1 MINLPKIN
9 IRDDKTIIIVLLTGV
24 TFYTLTYLDINKL
37 GALIFILLFFVFYN
51 TFIKNTNKFFFK
63 KRNRDVI
70 YNNRIEEL
78 LYELENYK
86 KISPYRYSQG
96 YDIWKKFIETL
107 TKLESEELYNYNQ
120 YFDNAHFYLKKSCN
134 IFMGMSIEADER
146 KYIDGMEYGDFENS
160 KELRRISSV
169 IRELYKEGYTL
180 LYNLSLRL
188 NKKWDNGKN
197 IHNKEIVFNVPE
209 PRDTRNKYENKD
221 FF

>member
-9 IRDDKTIIIVLLTGV
+9 ITDDKTIIIVLLTGV

-51 TFIKNTNKFFFK
+51 TFIKNTNKFFFFK
-63 KRNRDVI
+63 KRNRDKN

-160 KELRRISSV
+160 KELS
-169 IRELYKEGYTL
+169 L
-180 LYNLSLRL
+180 LVVL
-188 NKKWDNGKN
+188 
-197 IHNKEIVFNVPE
+197 
-209 PRDTRNKYENKD
+209 
-221 FF
+221 

>member
-9 IRDDKTIIIVLLTGV
+9 ITDDKTIIIVLLTGV

-37 GALIFILLFFVFYN
+37 GAMIFILLFFVFYN

-63 KRNRDVI
+63 KRNSDVN
-70 YNNRIEEL
+70 YNNRIEGL

-146 KYIDGMEYGDFENS
+146 MYIDGMEYGDFENS
-160 KELRRISSV
+160 KELKRVSSV
-169 IRELYKEGYTL
+169 IRELYKEGYSL

-188 NKKWDNGKN
+188 NKKWDNDKN
-197 IHNKEIVFNVPE
+197 IHNKEIIFNVPE